1 MRGHRPIILEEF
13 NGLWKRGQ
21 EDSCPPDH
29 FIDCNNIDFSQSGVR
44 TRDGIYPYLP
54 YANVVRI
61 YPFNQSILVLDTN
74 GNLFHSDRATPFV
87 PILTINGMTDFAFVK
102 FANRA
107 YISPIGDI
115 LSGEFLYVYEYGS
128 ALPARKAGGAP
139 PALAPIATLSGTNG
153 NVEEGIHIF
162 AVAYET
168 NTGFIT
174 SLSPGVQLT
183 VPAPGD
189 KRVELTAIPV
199 SAETHVTARWIV
211 ATKLIDPAD
220 FTGQLDGYQF
230 FFVDRIPDNVTTT
243 LSVNFYD
250 AELLEDASH
259 LDDLFEEIPNVAGLN
274 LYHGRLIAWAPD
286 RGSGGEFLSTTYVS
300 FPGEPEAIS
309 QVDGLFAL
317 PPDGRP
323 ITYCQEFRDIL
334 YVFKSTKTI
343 GVNDNNDVPS
353 SWPQT
358 IIDQGIGA
366 GSAHSVAVIMDSGGV
381 NINYLL
387 VGHYAGIHLFDGA
400 YRDPAITFKIYD
412 LWKDTVGNNRT
423 LFPRVQIVVNSFNQ
437 EIYIVKPDFTM
448 LKADFKNGLDAQAIR
463 WTPWTFDVAA
473 TTICVLEE
481 AVDIKLII
489 GSKELVA

>member
-1 MRGHRPIILEEF
+1 MRGHSPILIEEF
-13 NGLWKRGQ
+13 NGLWKRGK

-29 FIDCNNIDFSQSGVR
+29 FTDCNNIDFSQSGVK

-61 YPFNQSILVLDTN
+61 YPFNQSLLVLDVN
-74 GNLFHSDRATPFV
+74 GNIYHSDRATPFV
-87 PILTINGMTDFAFVK
+87 PILSIAGMTDFAFVK

-107 YISPIGDI
+107 YISPIGDT
-115 LSGEFLYVYEYGS
+115 LTNQFLYVYVYGS
-128 ALPARKAGGAP
+128 ASPARKAGGNP
-139 PALAPIATLSGTNG
+139 PLSPPTAVVSVSTG
-153 NVEEGIHIF
+153 NVEKGIHIF

-168 NTGFIT
+168 NTGFLT
-174 SLSPGVQLT
+174 SLSPGVSLS
-183 VPAPGD
+183 VPGD
-189 KRVELTAIPV
+189 RSVDLTAIPV
-199 SAETHVTARWIV
+199 SADTFVTARWIV

-230 FFVDRIPDNVTTT
+230 FFVSRIPDNVTST
-243 LSVNFYD
+243 LTVNFYD

-259 LDDLFEEIPNVAGLN
+259 LADLFEEIPNGGGLN
-274 LYHGRLIAWAPD
+274 LYHGRLILWAPQ
-286 RGSGGEFLSTTYVS
+286 RGLGGEFLSTTYVS

-323 ITYCQEFRDIL
+323 ITYEQEFRDIL

-343 GVNDNNDVPS
+343 AVNDNGDVPS

-366 GSAHSVAVIMDSGGV
+366 GSSHSVAVIMDSGGV

-412 LWKDTVGNNRT
+412 LWKDTVGNDRT

-437 EIYIVKPDFTM
+437 IIYIVKPDWTM
-448 LKADFKNGLDAQAIR
+448 LVGNFQNGLGSETLR
-463 WTPWTFDVAA
+463 WTPWNFDVAA

-481 AVDIKLII
+481 AVEIKLII
-489 GSKELVA
+489 GSKELL